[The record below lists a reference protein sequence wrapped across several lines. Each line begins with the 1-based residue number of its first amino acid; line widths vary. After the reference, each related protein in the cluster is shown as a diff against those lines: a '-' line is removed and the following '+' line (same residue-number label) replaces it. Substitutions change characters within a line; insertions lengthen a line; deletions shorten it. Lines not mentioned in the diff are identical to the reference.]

1 MVSNF
6 HQFLLRHIVEL
17 EMVNKSIVFGRY
29 AQERKNLLV
38 ILLSGLAEVIWV
50 AEMGHPINL
59 TREGGVGG
67 VACVH
72 GRNYKRTFLKP

>member
-6 HQFLLRHIVEL
+6 HQFFLRHIVEL
-17 EMVNKSIVFGRY
+17 ETVNKSIVFGRY

-38 ILLSGLAEVIWV
+38 ILLSGWAEGKWV

-59 TREGGVGG
+59 TREGGGGG

-72 GRNYKRTFLKP
+72 GRNYERTLLKH